1 MSNVFLTG
9 LSSVFRLSI
18 HHGVLVMY
26 VIVIENNGHANC
38 PIELVEILNFGRI
51 PQISAEFGE
60 TRQCGKPAKQHRMSF
75 QLTYQC
81 SITYVSFPSHAHGV
95 YTIAPHLN
103 MWNTPIVR
111 KDFVNNNYEFRFIR

>member
-1 MSNVFLTG
+1 MSNVRTVDFLTG

-51 PQISAEFGE
+51 PQNFAEFCRI
-60 TRQCGKPAKQHRMSF
+60 RQCGKPAKQHRMSF
-75 QLTYQC
+75 QLKNQC
-81 SITYVSFPSHAHGV
+81 SITYISFPSHAHGV

-103 MWNTPIVR
+103 MRNTPIVR
-111 KDFVNNNYEFRFIR
+111 LQEKHL

>member
-1 MSNVFLTG
+1 MSNVLLTG

-103 MWNTPIVR
+103 MWNTPIIR
-111 KDFVNNNYEFRFIR
+111 HKQRFCK

>member
-1 MSNVFLTG
+1 MSNVRTVDFLTG

-26 VIVIENNGHANC
+26 VIVIENNGRANC
-38 PIELVEILNFGRI
+38 PRTSGNRHNSAKFG
-51 PQISAEFGE
+51 G
-60 TRQCGKPAKQHRMSF
+60 TRQCGKPAKRHRMSF
-75 QLTYQC
+75 QLTNQC
-81 SITYVSFPSHAHGV
+81 SITYISFPSHAHGV

-111 KDFVNNNYEFRFIR
+111 HKQRFCK

>member
-103 MWNTPIVR
+103 MWNTPIAR
-111 KDFVNNNYEFRFIR
+111 HKQRFCK